1 MTLWAVLPPVT
12 DLIAYEAAIL
22 GPSFVWLNLLALA
35 LAFAFAMNLGCTLDD
50 LNWSLPF
57 AGASMPIFLFH
68 PSVSYHQDIL
78 GLVLV
83 PHIQFSCL
91 KHGVQFCY

>member
-35 LAFAFAMNLGCTLDD
+35 LAFAFAMNLGCTLDG

-57 AGASMPIFLFH
+57 TGARMPMFLFH
-68 PSVSYHQDIL
+68 PSISHHKDIL
-78 GLVLV
+78 DLILG
-83 PHIQFSCL
+83 PHIQLSSL
-91 KHGVQFCY
+91 KHGVQFSY